1 MTLCFNTISSV
12 FDYLPLHHL
21 KHHLKEN
28 MEVKLTKAEPEFL
41 KTPPE
46 SMSGIVFGTKFSDH
60 MFCMEWEDGKGW
72 HNAEIKP
79 YGPLLMEPSAM
90 VLHYAQMA
98 FEGLK
103 AYRTDS
109 GENVLF
115 RPRENFKRMNRT
127 AQRMCLPELNIDN
140 VLDALKQLL
149 RLDSAWVPHESGTTL
164 YIRPTIVA
172 TEEAIGLKVSS
183 KYLFF
188 IIMSPVGPYY
198 SQGFNPVK
206 IMVSDKYVRAVP
218 GGVGY
223 AKTGGNYAASIL
235 AEKEAK
241 ELGYTQVLWLD
252 AVERRYIEEV
262 GAMNIFFVINDEI
275 VTPQL
280 TGSILPGITRMSV
293 LELGK
298 HWGLKVSERRISIDE
313 VFSGL
318 KDGSV
323 SEVFGAGTAAVISP
337 VGVLSYKGEEYQVA
351 NGETGPL
358 STRFF
363 EQLTGIQYGKE
374 TDSFGWVESI

>member
-1 MTLCFNTISSV
+1 
-12 FDYLPLHHL
+12 
-21 KHHLKEN
+21 
-28 MEVKLTKAEPEFL
+28 MEVKFRTRSAEQL
-41 KTPPE
+41 KTPPA
-46 SMSGIVFGTKFSDH
+46 SMSGVIFGTVFSDH
-60 MFCMEWEDGKGW
+60 MFCMEWEEGKGW

-79 YGPLLMEPSAM
+79 YGPLMLEPSSM
-90 VLHYAQMA
+90 VLHYAQMS

-103 AYRTDS
+103 AYQTDS
-109 GENVLF
+109 GEHVLF
-115 RPRENFKRMNRT
+115 RPRENFNRMNRT
-127 AQRMCLPELNIDN
+127 SLRMCLPELDIEE
-140 VLDALKQLL
+140 VLTTLKKLL
-149 RLDSAWVPHESGTTL
+149 RLDSGWVPYEAGTSL
-164 YIRPTIVA
+164 YIRPTILA

-188 IIMSPVGPYY
+188 IILSPVGPYY
-198 SQGFNPVK
+198 PQGFNPVK
-206 IMVSDKYVRAVP
+206 IMVSEKYVRAVP

-262 GAMNIFFVINDEI
+262 GSMNIFFLINEEI

-298 HWGLKVSERRISIDE
+298 HWGLKVSERRVSIDE
-313 VFSGL
+313 ILKGL

-323 SEVFGAGTAAVISP
+323 TEIFGSGTAAVISP
-337 VGVLSYKGEEYQVA
+337 VGVLSYKGEECQVG
-351 NGETGPL
+351 NGETGPIT
-358 STRFF
+358 SRFYK
-363 EQLTGIQYGKE
+363 QLTGIQYGKVA
-374 TDSFGWVESI
+374 DPFDWVESI

>member
-1 MTLCFNTISSV
+1 M
-12 FDYLPLHHL
+12 
-21 KHHLKEN
+21 K
-28 MEVKLTKAEPEFL
+28 VKLRKAGPNEL
-41 KTPPE
+41 KNPPQ
-46 SMSGIVFGTKFSDH
+46 SMSGVVFGTQFSDH
-60 MFCMEWEDGKGW
+60 MFSMEWEDGKGW

-79 YGPLLMEPSAM
+79 YGPLLMEPSSI

-115 RPRENFKRMNRT
+115 RPRENFKRMNNT
-127 AQRMCLPELNIDN
+127 SQRMCLPDLNIEE

-149 RLDSAWVPHESGTTL
+149 RLESSWVPNESGTTL

-188 IIMSPVGPYY
+188 IILSPVGPYY
-198 SQGFNPVK
+198 PQGFNPVK

-241 ELGYTQVLWLD
+241 KLGYTQVLWLD
-252 AVERRYIEEV
+252 AVERRFIEEV

-298 HWGLKVSERRISIDE
+298 YWGLEVSERRIPIDE
-313 VFSGL
+313 ILTGL

-323 SEVFGAGTAAVISP
+323 T
-337 VGVLSYKGEEYQVA
+337 KGKMRSRMPMW
-351 NGETGPL
+351 NTPWL
-358 STRFF
+358 PC
-363 EQLTGIQYGKE
+363 
-374 TDSFGWVESI
+374 GWVSWSITTSRPGK

>member
-1 MTLCFNTISSV
+1 
-12 FDYLPLHHL
+12 
-21 KHHLKEN
+21 
-28 MEVKLTKAEPEFL
+28 MEVKFSARSAEQL
-41 KTPPE
+41 KIPPA
-46 SMSGIVFGTKFSDH
+46 SMSGVIFGTVFSDH
-60 MFCMEWEDGKGW
+60 MFCMEWEEGKGW

-79 YGPLLMEPSAM
+79 YGPLMLEPSSM
-90 VLHYAQMA
+90 VLHYAQMS

-103 AYRTDS
+103 AYQTDS
-109 GENVLF
+109 GEHVLF

-127 AQRMCLPELNIDN
+127 SLRMCLPELDVEE
-140 VLDALKQLL
+140 VLTTLKKLL
-149 RLDSAWVPHESGTTL
+149 RLDSGWVPYEAGTSL
-164 YIRPTIVA
+164 YIRPTILA

-188 IIMSPVGPYY
+188 IILSPVGPYY
-198 SQGFNPVK
+198 PQGFNPVK
-206 IMVSDKYVRAVP
+206 IMVSEKYVRAVP

-252 AVERRYIEEV
+252 GVERRYIEEV
-262 GAMNIFFVINDEI
+262 GSMNIFFLINEEI

-298 HWGLKVSERRISIDE
+298 HWGLKVSERRVSIDE
-313 VFSGL
+313 ILKGL

-323 SEVFGAGTAAVISP
+323 TEIFGSGTAAVISP
-337 VGVLSYKGEEYQVA
+337 VGVLSYKGEECQVG
-351 NGETGPL
+351 NRETGPIT
-358 STRFF
+358 SRFY
-363 EQLTGIQYGKE
+363 EQLTGIQYGKVA
-374 TDSFGWVESI
+374 DPFDWVESI

>member
-1 MTLCFNTISSV
+1 
-12 FDYLPLHHL
+12 
-21 KHHLKEN
+21 
-28 MEVKLTKAEPEFL
+28 MEVKYSARSAEQL
-41 KTPPE
+41 KIPPA
-46 SMSGIVFGTKFSDH
+46 SMSGVIFGTVFSDH
-60 MFCMEWEDGKGW
+60 MFCMEWEEGKGW
-72 HNAEIKP
+72 HNAKIKP
-79 YGPLLMEPSAM
+79 YGPLMLEPSSM
-90 VLHYAQMA
+90 VLHYAQMS

-103 AYRTDS
+103 AYQTDS
-109 GENVLF
+109 GEHVLF

-127 AQRMCLPELNIDN
+127 SLRMCLPELDIEE
-140 VLDALKQLL
+140 VLTTLKKLL
-149 RLDSAWVPHESGTTL
+149 RLDSGWVPYEAGTSL
-164 YIRPTIVA
+164 YIRPTILA

-188 IIMSPVGPYY
+188 IILSPVGPYY
-198 SQGFNPVK
+198 PQGFNPVK
-206 IMVSDKYVRAVP
+206 IMVSEKYVRAVP

-262 GAMNIFFVINDEI
+262 GSMNIFFLINEEI

-298 HWGLKVSERRISIDE
+298 HWGLKVSERRVSIDE
-313 VFSGL
+313 ILKGL

-323 SEVFGAGTAAVISP
+323 TEIFGSGTAAVISP
-337 VGVLSYKGEEYQVA
+337 VGVLSYKGEECQVG
-351 NGETGPL
+351 NGETGPIT
-358 STRFF
+358 SRFY
-363 EQLTGIQYGKE
+363 EQLTGIQYGKVA
-374 TDSFGWVESI
+374 DPFDWVEAI

>member
-1 MTLCFNTISSV
+1 
-12 FDYLPLHHL
+12 
-21 KHHLKEN
+21 
-28 MEVKLTKAEPEFL
+28 MEVKYSARSAEQL
-41 KTPPE
+41 KIPPA
-46 SMSGIVFGTKFSDH
+46 SMSGVIFGTVFSDH
-60 MFCMEWEDGKGW
+60 MFCMEWEEGKGW

-79 YGPLLMEPSAM
+79 YGPLMLEPSSM
-90 VLHYAQMA
+90 VLHYAQMS

-103 AYRTDS
+103 AYQTDS
-109 GENVLF
+109 GEHVLF

-127 AQRMCLPELNIDN
+127 SLRMCLPELDIEE
-140 VLDALKQLL
+140 VLTTLKKLL
-149 RLDSAWVPHESGTTL
+149 RLDSGWVPYEAGTSL
-164 YIRPTIVA
+164 YIRPTILA

-188 IIMSPVGPYY
+188 IILSPVGPYY
-198 SQGFNPVK
+198 PQGFNPVK
-206 IMVSDKYVRAVP
+206 IMVSEKYVRAVP

-262 GAMNIFFVINDEI
+262 GSMNIFFLINEEI

-298 HWGLKVSERRISIDE
+298 HWGLKVSERRVSIDE
-313 VFSGL
+313 ILKGL

-323 SEVFGAGTAAVISP
+323 TEIFGSGTAAVISP
-337 VGVLSYKGEEYQVA
+337 VGVLSYKGEECQVG
-351 NGETGPL
+351 NGETGPIT
-358 STRFF
+358 SRFY
-363 EQLTGIQYGKE
+363 EELTGIQYGKVA
-374 TDSFGWVESI
+374 DPFDWVESI

>member
-1 MTLCFNTISSV
+1 
-12 FDYLPLHHL
+12 
-21 KHHLKEN
+21 
-28 MEVKLTKAEPEFL
+28 
-41 KTPPE
+41 
-46 SMSGIVFGTKFSDH
+46 
-60 MFCMEWEDGKGW
+60 
-72 HNAEIKP
+72 
-79 YGPLLMEPSAM
+79 M
-90 VLHYAQMA
+90 VLHYAQMS

-103 AYRTDS
+103 AYQTDS
-109 GENVLF
+109 GEHVLF

-127 AQRMCLPELNIDN
+127 SLRMCLPELDVEE
-140 VLDALKQLL
+140 VLTTLKKLL
-149 RLDSAWVPHESGTTL
+149 RLDSGWVPYEAGTSL
-164 YIRPTIVA
+164 YIRPTILA

-188 IIMSPVGPYY
+188 IILSPVGPYY
-198 SQGFNPVK
+198 PQGFNPVK
-206 IMVSDKYVRAVP
+206 IMVSEKYVRAVP

-262 GAMNIFFVINDEI
+262 GSMNIFFLINEEI

-298 HWGLKVSERRISIDE
+298 HWGLKVSERRVSIDE
-313 VFSGL
+313 ILKGL

-323 SEVFGAGTAAVISP
+323 TEIFGSGTAAVISP
-337 VGVLSYKGEEYQVA
+337 VGVLSYKGEEYQLG
-351 NGETGPL
+351 NGETGPIT
-358 STRFF
+358 SRFY
-363 EQLTGIQYGKE
+363 EQLTGIQYGKVA
-374 TDSFGWVESI
+374 DPFDWVESI

>member
-1 MTLCFNTISSV
+1 M
-12 FDYLPLHHL
+12 
-21 KHHLKEN
+21 K
-28 MEVKLTKAEPEFL
+28 VKLRKAGPNEL
-41 KTPPE
+41 KNPPQ
-46 SMSGIVFGTKFSDH
+46 SMSGVVFGTQFSDH
-60 MFCMEWEDGKGW
+60 MFSMEWEDGQGW

-79 YGPLLMEPSAM
+79 YGPLLMEPSSI

-115 RPRENFKRMNRT
+115 RPRENFKRMNNT
-127 AQRMCLPELNIDN
+127 SQRMCLPDLNIEE

-149 RLDSAWVPHESGTTL
+149 RLESSWVPNESGTTL

-188 IIMSPVGPYY
+188 IILSPVGPYY
-198 SQGFNPVK
+198 AQGFNPVK

-241 ELGYTQVLWLD
+241 KLGYTQVLWLD
-252 AVERRYIEEV
+252 AVERRFIEEV

-275 VTPQL
+275 VTPEL

-298 HWGLKVSERRISIDE
+298 YWGLEVSERRIPIDE
-313 VFSGL
+313 ILTGL

-323 SEVFGAGTAAVISP
+323 TEIFGAGTAAVISP
-337 VGVLSYKGEEYQVA
+337 VGVLSYEEEEYHVGNGKTGAVA
-351 NGETGPL
+351 
-358 STRFF
+358 TRFYDH
-363 EQLTGIQYGKE
+363 LTRIQYGKE
-374 TDSFGWVESI
+374 PDPFGWVESI

>member
-1 MTLCFNTISSV
+1 
-12 FDYLPLHHL
+12 
-21 KHHLKEN
+21 
-28 MEVKLTKAEPEFL
+28 MEVKFSTISAEQL
-41 KTPPE
+41 KIPPA
-46 SMSGIVFGTKFSDH
+46 SMSGVIFGTVFSDH
-60 MFCMEWEDGKGW
+60 MFCMEWEEGKGW

-79 YGPLLMEPSAM
+79 YGPLMLEPSSM
-90 VLHYAQMA
+90 VLHYAQMS

-103 AYRTDS
+103 AYQTDS
-109 GENVLF
+109 GEHVLF

-127 AQRMCLPELNIDN
+127 SLRMCLPELDIEE
-140 VLDALKQLL
+140 VLTTLKKLL
-149 RLDSAWVPHESGTTL
+149 RLDSGWVPYEAGTSL
-164 YIRPTIVA
+164 YIRPTILA

-188 IIMSPVGPYY
+188 IILSPVGPYY
-198 SQGFNPVK
+198 PQGFNPVK
-206 IMVSDKYVRAVP
+206 IMVSEKYVRAVP

-262 GAMNIFFVINDEI
+262 GSMNIFFLINEEI

-298 HWGLKVSERRISIDE
+298 HWGLKVSERRVSIDE
-313 VFSGL
+313 ILKGL

-323 SEVFGAGTAAVISP
+323 TEIFGSGTAAVISP
-337 VGVLSYKGEEYQVA
+337 VGVLSYKGEECQVG
-351 NGETGPL
+351 NGETGPIT
-358 STRFF
+358 SRFY
-363 EQLTGIQYGKE
+363 EQLTGIQYGKV
-374 TDSFGWVESI
+374 DDPFDWVESI

>member
-1 MTLCFNTISSV
+1 M
-12 FDYLPLHHL
+12 
-21 KHHLKEN
+21 K
-28 MEVKLTKAEPEFL
+28 VKLRKAGPNEL
-41 KTPPE
+41 KNPPQ
-46 SMSGIVFGTKFSDH
+46 SMSGVVFGTQFSDH
-60 MFCMEWEDGKGW
+60 MFSMEWEDGKGW

-79 YGPLLMEPSAM
+79 YGPLLMEPSSI

-115 RPRENFKRMNRT
+115 RPRENFKRMNNT
-127 AQRMCLPELNIDN
+127 SQRMCLPDLNIEE

-149 RLDSAWVPHESGTTL
+149 RLESSWVPNESGTTL

-188 IIMSPVGPYY
+188 IILSPVGPYY
-198 SQGFNPVK
+198 PQGFNPVK

-241 ELGYTQVLWLD
+241 KLGYTQVLWLD
-252 AVERRYIEEV
+252 AVERRFIEEV

-298 HWGLKVSERRISIDE
+298 YWGLEVSERRIHIDE
-313 VFSGL
+313 ILAGL

-323 SEVFGAGTAAVISP
+323 TEVFGAGTAAVISP
-337 VGVLSYKGEEYQVA
+337 VGVLSYKEEEYYVGNGKTGTVA
-351 NGETGPL
+351 
-358 STRFF
+358 TRFYDH
-363 EQLTGIQYGKE
+363 LTGIQYGKE
-374 TDSFGWVESI
+374 PDPFGWVESI

>member
-358 STRFF
+358 ATRFF

>member
-1 MTLCFNTISSV
+1 
-12 FDYLPLHHL
+12 
-21 KHHLKEN
+21 
-28 MEVKLTKAEPEFL
+28 MEVKLKKATAEQL
-41 KTPPE
+41 KIPPA
-46 SMSGIVFGTKFSDH
+46 SMSGVVFGTQFSDH

-72 HNAEIKP
+72 HNAEIRP

-103 AYRTDS
+103 VYRTDS

-127 AQRMCLPELNIDN
+127 AQRMCLPELDVEE

-149 RLDSAWVPHESGTTL
+149 RLDSAWVPHESATTL

-188 IIMSPVGPYY
+188 IILSPVGPYY

-218 GGVGY
+218 GGVGF

-298 HWGLKVSERRISIDE
+298 HWGLNVSARRISIDE
-313 VFSGL
+313 VLTGL
-318 KDGSV
+318 KEGSV
-323 SEVFGAGTAAVISP
+323 TEVFGAGTAAVISP
-337 VGVLSYKGEEYQVA
+337 VGVLSYKEEEYQVGD
-351 NGETGPL
+351 GETGPI
-358 STRFF
+358 SNRFF

-374 TDSFGWVESI
+374 ADPFGWVESF